1 MLLPIGKGCA
11 ITPPNTS
18 VWTYLTANFLRKL
31 AKNLKSKT
39 IANTTSSI
47 CSFILPFFQKNKITS
62 KYRLSL
68 HYRLKSHRFF
78 TYGEQSLMLMLPIK
92 CSCYAT
98 TFDCYAIVTVTYFPN
113 LLQLKLH
120 HFGKSHTFCNT
131 LPVARLP
138 ISESTYIFLHCL
150 IPPF

>member
-62 KYRLSL
+62 KYLIA
-68 HYRLKSHRFF
+68 
-78 TYGEQSLMLMLPIK
+78 TQSL
-92 CSCYAT
+92 CYFHSYST
-98 TFDCYAIVTVTYFPN
+98 IEERFCETILDCYAIVTVTYFPN

>member
-18 VWTYLTANFLRKL
+18 VWTYLPANFLRKL

-98 TFDCYAIVTVTYFPN
+98 TFDCYAISLLLPLILHNRGAFLRNYPRLLRNRYSN
-113 LLQLKLH
+113 LL
-120 HFGKSHTFCNT
+120 SE
-131 LPVARLP
+131 PVA
-138 ISESTYIFLHCL
+138 TKVA
-150 IPPF
+150 PFRKVPHLL